1 MFRYLK
7 TFEKF
12 AIIEEFEKDSMV
24 VSITNESEDEIG
36 YIILESNNGVD
47 YTIVDASIN
56 EDWRMKGYYRKAIL
70 EILDKNPSITILSL
84 FRSTGADWAWK
95 KLIQTLP
102 SDYGYEV
109 IDFKEENTKQ
119 YKLFKK

>member
-1 MFRYLK
+1 MCSSDL
-7 TFEKF
+7 
-12 AIIEEFEKDSMV
+12 
-24 VSITNESEDEIG
+24 IG